1 MMQKVPGGE
10 REGEREGG
18 KKEREVR
25 RATDR
30 PLSRLPRVGAVSRE
44 IPKGRRSHRKG
55 LSLAM
60 GNEPSATS
68 ASNIDRMLYKETL
81 TVAFFVIMSTPSGT
95 RMLHETIDF
104 AGILLYTNM
113 E

>member
-1 MMQKVPGGE
+1 
-10 REGEREGG
+10 
-18 KKEREVR
+18 
-25 RATDR
+25 
-30 PLSRLPRVGAVSRE
+30 
-44 IPKGRRSHRKG
+44 
-55 LSLAM
+55 M

-68 ASNIDRMLYKETL
+68 ASNIDLMLYKETL

-113 E
+113 EWIVMFQ